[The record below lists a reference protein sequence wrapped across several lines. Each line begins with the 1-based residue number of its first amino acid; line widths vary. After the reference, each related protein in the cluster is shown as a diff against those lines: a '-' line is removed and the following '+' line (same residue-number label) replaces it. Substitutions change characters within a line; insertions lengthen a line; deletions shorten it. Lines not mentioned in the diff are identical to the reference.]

1 MPERR
6 TVETLFDDARW
17 ALDSDL
23 PAREVTAMLQKLLRR
38 APEQSEAAH
47 FARRHLGRLL
57 LPAEPFRAARLL
69 KEALAHFPNDDELW
83 GLLGIAFSLLGE
95 YRAAHR
101 AYRKALA
108 LKPGSGFHLHNLGH
122 LLDVAFG
129 RPEQAISYLEAAQRA
144 LPYETEVTSSLAHA
158 SFRAGRTVRARELL
172 IKAFDGCENRAD
184 RTLEG
189 WSAAR

>member
-23 PAREVTAMLQKLLRR
+23 PAREVAAMLQKLLRR

-57 LPAEPFRAARLL
+57 LPHEPFRAARLL
-69 KEALAHFPNDDELW
+69 SEALTHFPNDDELW
-83 GLLGIAFSLLGE
+83 GLLGIAYSLLGH

-108 LKPGSGFHLHNLGH
+108 LKPSSGFHLHNLGH
-122 LLDVAFG
+122 LLDVALG
-129 RPEQAISYLEAAQRA
+129 RPELALGYLEAAHRA
-144 LPYETEVTSSLAHA
+144 LPHEDEVKSSLAHA
-158 SFRAGRTVRARELL
+158 CFRAGQTVRAQELL
-172 IKAFDGCENRAD
+172 LKVFDGCENRVSETLD
-184 RTLEG
+184 R
-189 WSAAR
+189 WSAAL

>member
-17 ALDSDL
+17 ALDRDL

-38 APEQSEAAH
+38 APEQSEPAH

-69 KEALAHFPNDDELW
+69 KEALTHFPNDDELW

-95 YRAAHR
+95 FRAAHR

-108 LKPGSGFHLHNLGH
+108 LKPSSGFHLHNLGH
-122 LLDVAFG
+122 LLDVALG
-129 RPEQAISYLEAAQRA
+129 RPEQAIPYLEAARRA
-144 LPYETEVTSSLAHA
+144 LPDEGEVKSSLAHA
-158 SFRAGRTVRARELL
+158 LFRAGHVVKARGLL
-172 IKAFDGCENRAD
+172 LQAFHGCETRTD
-184 RTLEG
+184 QTLES
-189 WSAAR
+189 WSRSR